1 MKNKGLLALAIL
13 VGTIVGAG
21 IFGIPYVISK
31 SGIIPGFFYFF
42 VLGGAVLLIHL
53 LFGEVVLRTKENFRL
68 IGFGQKYLGKWG
80 KVFIIAS
87 VTVGVTGALLAYLII
102 GGKFLS
108 ILFSPVLDLSSFQF
122 TIIFWLALSFF
133 VCRGIKL
140 IARAELFTNLFFFLA
155 IIVILGFCLPKLDFS
170 NVAVFDFSGLFLPFG
185 VILFSLVG
193 WSAISEVG
201 DFLKSSQEGK
211 NIKKTIILSSVMVV
225 VLYILFAFS
234 VVGVAGDNVSP
245 DALSGLKPFLGQ
257 KVLLLGVLAGLIT
270 LADSFLVLALYLK
283 NTFIFDLRASRKLA
297 TFLACGLPL
306 FLFLIG
312 FQSFIGTVGFVGTVV
327 GVIEGTVIILMFKR
341 AKTLGD
347 REPEYSLKIPSV
359 LLYFLIAVL
368 LLGAVSQFL

>member
-21 IFGIPYVISK
+21 IFGIPYVVSK

-42 VLGGAVLLIHL
+42 ILGGAVLLIHL

-80 KVFIIAS
+80 KVFIVAS

-108 ILFSPVLDLSSFQF
+108 ILFSPFLNLSSFQF

-140 IARAELFTNLFFFLA
+140 IARAELFTNLSFFLA

-211 NIKKTIILSSVMVV
+211 KIKKTIILSSVIVV
-225 VLYILFAFS
+225 ILYILFAFS
-234 VVGVAGDNVSP
+234 VVGVAGENVSP

-257 KVLLLGVLAGLIT
+257 KILFLGVLAGLIT

-283 NTFIFDLRASRKLA
+283 NTLIFDLRASNKLA
-297 TFLACGLPL
+297 TFLACVFPI

-312 FQSFIGTVGFVGTVV
+312 FQNFIGTVGFVGTVV
-327 GVIEGTVIILMFKR
+327 GVIEGIIIVLMFKK
-341 AKTLGD
+341 AKALGD

>member
-80 KVFIIAS
+80 KVFILAS

-108 ILFSPVLDLSSFQF
+108 ILFSPFLNLSSFQF

-140 IARAELFTNLFFFLA
+140 IARAELFTNLSFFLA

-211 NIKKTIILSSVMVV
+211 KIKKTIILSSVIVV
-225 VLYILFAFS
+225 ILYILFAFS
-234 VVGVAGDNVSP
+234 VVGVAGENVSP

-257 KVLLLGVLAGLIT
+257 KILFLGVLAGLIT

-283 NTFIFDLRASRKLA
+283 NTLIFDLRASNKLA
-297 TFLACGLPL
+297 TFLACVFPI

-312 FQSFIGTVGFVGTVV
+312 FQNFIGTVGFVGTVV
-327 GVIEGTVIILMFKR
+327 GVIEGIIIVLMFKK
-341 AKTLGD
+341 AKALGD

>member
-68 IGFGQKYLGKWG
+68 IGFGQKYLGNWG

-102 GGKFLS
+102 GGKFLNV
-108 ILFSPVLDLSSFQF
+108 LFSPILDLSSFQF
-122 TIIFWLALSFF
+122 TIIFWLVLSYF

-155 IIVILGFCLPKLDFS
+155 VIVILGFCLPKFDFS
-170 NVAVFDFSGLFLPFG
+170 NVTVFDSSGLFLPFG

-201 DFLKSSQEGK
+201 DFLKSSQEGRR
-211 NIKKTIILSSVMVV
+211 IKKTIILSSVIVV
-225 VLYILFAFS
+225 ALYILFALS
-234 VVGVAGDNVSP
+234 VVGVGGENVSP

-257 KVLLLGVLAGLIT
+257 KVLFLGILAGLIT

-283 NTFIFDLRASRKLA
+283 NTLICDLRVSRRLA
-297 TFLACGLPL
+297 TLLACGFPL
-306 FLFLIG
+306 FFFLIG

-327 GVIEGTVIILMFKR
+327 GVVEGIIIVLMFKK
-341 AKTLGD
+341 AKNLGN

-368 LLGAVSQFL
+368 LLGAASQFL